1 MQAET
6 SYASF
11 QPETMLPPEKQGF
24 KTEILPDGQ
33 LRGTSRCY

>member
-11 QPETMLPPEKQGF
+11 HPKTMTAPEKQGF
-24 KTEILPDGQ
+24 KTETLPDGQ
-33 LRGTSRCY
+33 LRGTSRCS